1 MGKMKNTLPD
11 YPTVAYEY
19 DESYNDGELRMWAM
33 EQAIRLQK
41 RDCTYQVYAES
52 VRLQAQFLMDELR
65 KLK

>member
-11 YPTVAYEY
+11 YPTVTYEY
-19 DESYNDGELRMWAM
+19 DESYNYGELRMWAM
-33 EQAIRLQK
+33 EQAMRLQK
-41 RDCTYQVYAES
+41 RDCTFQVYAES